1 MTAPI
6 EPDAISRPMPS
17 RRLAKALSLLLLAL
31 SPALARAQMP
41 TPAATTSALFAA
53 SADAQEPVW
62 RYTVRPGDNL
72 IGLGRKYLRDPAQW
86 PLIQRDNGIA
96 HDRRIPPGTV
106 LRIPANLLRQQ
117 PSSARLAQVFG
128 KVLWRAQA
136 QGVWQVAEA
145 GQMLAA
151 GSQVQAPEGS
161 NAVIELANGTRLTL
175 QPGSELALDT
185 LSLYA
190 DGLMADTRL
199 RLQQGQ
205 VEIRDN
211 PRQLPNQNLRILTP
225 SAQAVV
231 RGTEFRVA
239 ADARITREETLGGAV
254 ALQAAGTQVRVDAGQ
269 GSLARQGQPPLP
281 PVPLLAAPDVS
292 GLPSLFEQL
301 PLRFTLPA
309 QTGAVAW
316 FGQVSPE
323 GDAAQILVQKT
334 SKGDALNIADLPN
347 GRYVLTVRAVDTNG
361 LQGLDAKHAF
371 TVFARP
377 FFPMLTAPAA
387 DGTVRVARPALRWS
401 QVVEVTRTHLQIA
414 AGADFAKPLF
424 DVVVEGDSWTPPADL
439 PPSELRWR
447 AASLDAEGRQGP
459 WGLAQTFRYLPGP
472 GPADL
477 SKAAM
482 RFDRDHL
489 LLDLPPAPAGQHY
502 ALTLSD
508 HASLQPAL
516 AQAQTSGGA
525 ISLPRPASGKR
536 YLGAH
541 LVDDSDGTQ
550 GPPVVQVIDVPPR
563 YPYLWLLLIPLL
575 PAL

>member
-1 MTAPI
+1 MRLSKLLSP
-6 EPDAISRPMPS
+6 
-17 RRLAKALSLLLLAL
+17 RRLAQVLNRIFLALLAF
-31 SPALARAQMP
+31 SPALALAQ
-41 TPAATTSALFAA
+41 TTSGA
-53 SADAQEPVW
+53 ADAGGPVW
-62 RYTVRPGDNL
+62 QYTVRPGDTL
-72 IGLGRKYLRDPAQW
+72 IGLGRQYLRDPAQW
-86 PLIQRDNGIA
+86 PLIQRDNRIA
-96 HDRRIPPGTV
+96 HDRRIAPGTV
-106 LRIPANLLRQQ
+106 LRIPAELLRQQ

-128 KVLWRAQA
+128 QVLWRAQA
-136 QGVWQVAEA
+136 QSAWQQAEA
-145 GQMLAA
+145 GHMLAA
-151 GSQVQAPEGS
+151 GSQVQAPEGGS
-161 NAVIELANGTRLTL
+161 AVIELANGTRLTL

-199 RLQQGQ
+199 RLQHGQ

-211 PRQLPNQNLRILTP
+211 PRRLPNQNLRILTP

-231 RGTEFRVA
+231 RGTQFRVG
-239 ADARITREETLGGAV
+239 ADAEITREETLGGAV
-254 ALQAAGTQVRVDAGQ
+254 DLQAAGAQVRVAAGL
-269 GSLARQGQPPLP
+269 GSVARQGQPPLP
-281 PVPLLAAPDVS
+281 PVRLLAAPDVS
-292 GLPSLFEQL
+292 SLPRVFEQL
-301 PLRFTLPA
+301 PLRFTLPEQA
-309 QTGAVAW
+309 GAVAW
-316 FGQVSPE
+316 FGQISPE
-323 GDAAQILVQKT
+323 AEPARVLAQKISAGK
-334 SKGDALNIADLPN
+334 ALNIADLPN
-347 GRYVLTVRAVDTNG
+347 GRYVLRVRAVDANG
-361 LQGLDAKHAF
+361 LQGLDATHAF

-387 DGTVRVARPALRWS
+387 GATVRVARPTLRWS

-414 AGADFAKPLF
+414 AGADFAQPLF
-424 DVVVEGDSWTPPADL
+424 DVVLPGDAWTPPADL
-439 PPSELRWR
+439 PAGELRWR
-447 AASLDAEGRQGP
+447 AASLDAQGRQGP
-459 WGLAQTFRYLPGP
+459 WSAAQTFRYLPGP

-477 SKAAM
+477 AKAAL

-516 AQAQTSGGA
+516 TQLQTSGGMV
-525 ISLPRPASGKR
+525 SLPRPASGKR